1 MLFRFLDCNE
11 NNQVSINELCTLIE
25 SIEVSL
31 QEKMNSFSPEFENQL
46 KREIIELFEMI
57 DTDHDNFLRADE
69 IVKFI

>member
-1 MLFRFLDCNE
+1 LFRFLDCNE

>member
-1 MLFRFLDCNE
+1 MFRFLDCNE